1 MKVVTLKDEMR
12 IGIQKDKKIL
22 DLREGYAFYL
32 NKVKDLTLEEARI
45 KSESTVPNDMTKFIK
60 LGEKGLEISRKTS
73 DFVFG
78 KEYAEEMYQ
87 SVNNVRLGPPVPNP
101 PKDLI
106 CLARNYPAYVEQ
118 GGMDTP
124 TFPLPFMKARSAII
138 GPDDRVVFHPLAEVV
153 NHEVELSVIIGK
165 GGKDIPEEDAMNH
178 VYGYTIMDEIS
189 ASNVVKSHT
198 RRGQFLGKS
207 FFTFAP
213 MGPALVLKE
222 QIEDPHNLEIELV
235 VDGVKIMDG
244 NTRDMI
250 FNIPQLISFLSGV
263 LLLEPGDIIASGTP
277 IAVGPL
283 EYGQVCE
290 ASIEKLGT
298 LRYLIG

>member
-1 MKVVTLKDEMR
+1 MELVTFKDEKK
-12 IGIQKDKKIL
+12 IGVQKDGKIF
-22 DLREGYAFYL
+22 DLRAGYASYL
-32 NKVKDLTLEEARI
+32 GKAEGLTKDKARTR
-45 KSESTVPNDMTKFIK
+45 SASTVPSDMTEMIQ
-60 LGEKGLEISRKTS
+60 LGDGGLEVARKTAE
-73 DFVFG
+73 FVF
-78 KEYAEEMYQ
+78 AEGDASGLTRPVEE
-87 SVNNVRLGPPVPNP
+87 VGLGPPVPNP

-124 TFPLPFMKARSAII
+124 TFPLPFMKARSSII

-165 GGKDIPEEDAMNH
+165 GGRDIPEDEAMEH

-213 MGPALVLKE
+213 MGPALVTKD
-222 QIEDPHNLEIELV
+222 QIGDPHDLDIELV
-235 VDGVKIMDG
+235 VDGERIMDG
-244 NTRDMI
+244 NTKDMI
-250 FNIPQLISFLSGV
+250 FNVPQLISFLSGV
-263 LLLEPGDIIASGTP
+263 LLLEPGDIIATGTP

-290 ASIEKLGT
+290 ASIEGLGT
-298 LRYLIG
+298 LRYRVG